1 MAELLYAIAGIIA
14 LAAIVLSFIRLL
26 LGPSVSDRA
35 VALDGM
41 TIISL
46 SGIALLAYF
55 LERVIY
61 LDVALVYGILSF
73 MAVIALARYLEKEL

>member
-1 MAELLYAIAGIIA
+1 MADLLFTLAGVFA
-14 LAAIVLSFIRLL
+14 LLGMFLSFLRLL
-26 LGPSVSDRA
+26 LGPTLGDRA

-46 SGIALLAYF
+46 SGIALFAYF
-55 LERVIY
+55 FQRVIY

-73 MAVIALARYLEKEL
+73 LAVIALARYLEKEI

>member
-1 MAELLYAIAGIIA
+1 MADILFTLSGIVVLVALL
-14 LAAIVLSFIRLL
+14 LSFLRLL
-26 LGPSVSDRA
+26 LGPSLTDRA

-46 SGIALLAYF
+46 SVIALMAFF
-55 LERVIY
+55 LNRIIY

-73 MAVIALARYLEKEL
+73 LGVVALARYLEREL